1 MNGSMMKSSM
11 DFNKSIAKRKQRSL
25 SNTKPRSIVSR
36 NQDLSSTC
44 NTFKETT
51 QCSPDKSVYLQN
63 YLMHN
68 SNGNYDTF
76 YSIKNQK
83 NRFAQNIL
91 PQYQK
96 QNGSKNEINHYMPV
110 HSNQVHL
117 IRNKKYAEERVAVD
131 MQTGEILKKQSY
143 QQAKEQ
149 SQQNTNTALQVQRNR
164 IYSTQD
170 AQQNTFIDLNR
181 QNLYISNQDKD
192 LIVNQDIIK
201 NKNIR
206 HVSANSDGSPDWFK
220 TSMGFFSKPFVQG
233 KVYTYA
239 GPQFNIIPQNQKSV
253 YQNLKIKN
261 NCSVFNDCSRKE
273 RTKIQDIKRD
283 TLKMKWDVS
292 DNERSFRV
300 TQKVGATINFNQ
312 NDTIRNNVYR
322 RQQTD
327 LVSDKIGSSPRN
339 YSLLKQQ
346 RPIQIKIGHNSFV
359 NTQQVF

>member
-1 MNGSMMKSSM
+1 MNGTMMKSSL

-63 YLMHN
+63 YLMLN

-83 NRFAQNIL
+83 NRFAQNL
-91 PQYQK
+91 VPQYQK

-110 HSNQVHL
+110 HSNQMHL
-117 IRNKKYAEERVAVD
+117 IRNKKYTEERVPVD
-131 MQTGEILKKQSY
+131 IQTGEILKKQNY
-143 QQAKEQ
+143 QQMKEQ
-149 SQQNTNTALQVQRNR
+149 NANSISQVKRNR
-164 IYSTQD
+164 IYSTQNS
-170 AQQNTFIDLNR
+170 QQDTQIDLNR
-181 QNLYISNQDKD
+181 QNLYISNYDKD
-192 LIVNQDIIK
+192 LRVNQDIIK

-206 HVSANSDGSPDWFK
+206 HVSVNSDGSPDWFK

-253 YQNLKIKN
+253 YQDLKIKN
-261 NCSVFNDCSRKE
+261 NSSAFNDCSRRE
-273 RTKIQDIKRD
+273 RTNIQEIKKD
-283 TLKMKWDVS
+283 TLKMRWDVS

-300 TQKVGATINFNQ
+300 TQKVGATINYNQ

-339 YSLLKQQ
+339 SSLLKQQ